1 MHTIMVVAGG
11 LLLLGV
17 CLLAGR
23 AFGGSTPS
31 AVAHAARYFIPL
43 WLIVALINM
52 WIGVSRAGYTVAQE
66 LPILIV
72 VFAIPA
78 AVALYIWWTLSRR

>member
-11 LLLLGV
+11 LLLLLGV

-31 AVAHAARYFIPL
+31 AVAHAAR
-43 WLIVALINM
+43 
-52 WIGVSRAGYTVAQE
+52 
-66 LPILIV
+66 
-72 VFAIPA
+72 
-78 AVALYIWWTLSRR
+78 